1 VFLVTAV
8 LERLVVDDAGMEE
21 CDESQILLRD
31 ILQPSRLVH
40 RLAMTAAWLLMH
52 VASHIIFA
60 LCTVWE

>member
-21 CDESQILLRD
+21 CDESKILLGD
-31 ILQPSRLVH
+31 TSSLVH
-40 RLAMTAAWLLMH
+40 RLAMTAARLLMH

-60 LCTVWE
+60 LLHSLGIA